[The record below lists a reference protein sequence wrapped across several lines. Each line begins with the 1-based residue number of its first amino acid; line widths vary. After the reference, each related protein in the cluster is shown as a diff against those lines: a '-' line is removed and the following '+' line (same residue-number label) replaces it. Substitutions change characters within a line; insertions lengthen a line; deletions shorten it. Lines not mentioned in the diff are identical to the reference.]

1 MGTTKIKGKQKM
13 RKTTLTPDMICRVE
27 KSGNRYN
34 AYNTDGVKMTSEIT
48 TGCRKKAFEGDY
60 LLGRFVGTTG
70 KTYWRKVDGEN
81 PSVTTVS
88 TPIDLPSEHAEVLN
102 FIHNSYRLKPTGL
115 MMNELKWKYLIRS
128 GVRGKNIMMTGPA
141 GCGKT
146 MAAKALVNSLDRPD
160 YYFNLGAT
168 QDPRATLIGNV
179 HFEKNSGTYFSE
191 SVFVKAIQTP
201 NAVILLDELSRA
213 HPDAWNIL
221 MTVLDYGQRYLRLDE
236 ADGQQTIK
244 VAEGVTFVTTANIG
258 NEYTSTR
265 VMDKA
270 LMDRFT
276 IVEMDV
282 LNESEE
288 NELLTYM
295 FPNVNPE
302 VLGNVISTALLK
314 DLNPVL
320 ADIKSITSNVDNN
333 SQKITKFLEEDL
345 KNEIMIPLKKSVD
358 NTKTS
363 MQEMKE
369 VLEKTSDVMNKTSQG
384 IEKIADN
391 LNKLEESQTKFVK
404 NLDDVLDK
412 QKDEFEK
419 TTETITTTYKKL
431 TDDILRQTE
440 GFEENSKIIVSH
452 PRIL

>member
-1 MGTTKIKGKQKM
+1 MSKLKP
-13 RKTTLTPDMICRVE
+13 TPTDVCRVE
-27 KSGNRYN
+27 KSGNRFN
-34 AYNTDGVKMTSEIT
+34 AWDTNGNKRTSEIT
-48 TGCRKKAFEGDY
+48 TGARKRAYEGGY

-70 KTYWRKVDGEN
+70 KVAWRRVADDTSVNTTPVVEN
-81 PSVTTVS
+81 TTVEVP
-88 TPIDLPSEHAEVLN
+88 TGHDEVLA
-102 FIHNSYRLKPTGL
+102 FIHNSYSLKPQGL
-115 MMNELKWKYLIRS
+115 MMNELKWKYLVRS

-160 YYFNLGAT
+160 FYFNLGAT

-236 ADGQQTIK
+236 QDGQATIK
-244 VAEGVTFVTTANIG
+244 VADGVTFVATANIG

-282 LNESEE
+282 LNEQEE

-295 FPNVNPE
+295 FPHVDGT
-302 VLGNVISTALLK
+302 VL
-314 DLNPVL
+314 
-320 ADIKSITSNVDNN
+320 SNVA
-333 SQKITKFLEEDL
+333 
-345 KNEIMIPLKKSVD
+345 
-358 NTKTS
+358 
-363 MQEMKE
+363 
-369 VLEKTSDVMNKTSQG
+369 
-384 IEKIADN
+384 KIASLTRNEAKSDTARIGSGVSTRTTVE
-391 LNKLEESQTKFVK
+391 LAGLLFDGFSLQESAEVCIYPQYDAAGGVDSERTFVK
-404 NLDDVLDK
+404 QIVQKFCDDGSSDDLFN
-412 QKDEFEK
+412 EEEIHEA
-419 TTETITTTYKKL
+419 TEA
-431 TDDILRQTE
+431 
-440 GFEENSKIIVSH
+440 
-452 PRIL
+452 